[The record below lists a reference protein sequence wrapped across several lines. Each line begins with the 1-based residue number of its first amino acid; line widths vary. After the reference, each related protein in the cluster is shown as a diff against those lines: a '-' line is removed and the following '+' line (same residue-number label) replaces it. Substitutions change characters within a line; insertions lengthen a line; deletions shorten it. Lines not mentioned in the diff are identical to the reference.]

1 MKAERASV
9 AGRGRKTE
17 TEAGLIRY
25 AAELLGIDADP
36 ERAISWL
43 IA

>member
-1 MKAERASV
+1 M
-9 AGRGRKTE
+9 AGQGRKPE